1 MRMRRLRTISA
12 AALLAIG
19 IGAGGSLG
27 SSYGSGQA
35 WAAVPGLPLAAAAA
49 QSQAQGAAGLA
60 ASDTKLDAVLAVD
73 VSTSMDQ
80 SDVNKVSFE
89 AMKMFIDM
97 ASVQGDKIGVIAYT
111 DKILRE
117 KALLKIGGPQDK
129 QSLKTFIDQL
139 TRGPYTDIAVG
150 VSEAVKVL
158 ESGAEAGHVPL
169 IVLLTDGN
177 NSLGKGSSQ
186 QQSDQVL
193 DDAIQRAKEKG
204 IPIYTIGLNA
214 DGQLN
219 KQVLERIS
227 GETGGKLFVTSTAD
241 ALPGILSEIYAA
253 HLKLKVVPLQGFTAN
268 GGFQEVKVRIPN
280 DSVLEAN
287 ISVMSGKPVELQ
299 LTDPSGQSQNFPSD
313 SIVYSASSAYS
324 LLKLLR
330 PDQGDW
336 TLKIKG
342 VPKEKVE
349 INLVYNYDI
358 QVVFAALPSS
368 AYKPGDV
375 VPVEARLESN
385 GQPVT
390 DAELYK
396 QAKATLVVADQ
407 DAGTV
412 REEPLAL
419 SAAGIKGS
427 FKIPE
432 PHHYELKVKVEDAN
446 FVRESLPV
454 TIAAKSGGA
463 GVSPAADEGKR
474 LLSPAGWVA
483 AAAAALA
490 VIAALVM
497 ALSYYRKANRGFV
510 GQLVVE
516 ITDEDTG
523 ERTSPQYRKLSAFK
537 GKLQLHQ
544 LLQLAPEFAETK
556 KIVFRPAPGDMLTVI
571 NEAGCAIEKGGR
583 LLDAAKPHQLRA
595 NDRIKI
601 TLQNVNKTITLEYL
615 K

>member
-1 MRMRRLRTISA
+1 MRNRRLRTISA
-12 AALLAIG
+12 VALLAIG
-19 IGAGGSLG
+19 IGVGGSLG
-27 SSYGSGQA
+27 SFHGSGQA
-35 WAAVPGLPLAAAAA
+35 WSAMQGLTIAAAAA
-49 QSQAQGAAGLA
+49 QGQAQGAAGA
-60 ASDTKLDAVLAVD
+60 PASDTKLDAVLAVD

-89 AMKMFIDM
+89 AMKMFVDM

-129 QSLKTFIDQL
+129 QSLKSFIDQL

-158 ESGAEAGHVPL
+158 ESGTEAGHVPL

-177 NSLGKGSSQ
+177 NSLDKGNSQ
-186 QQSDQVL
+186 EKSDQVL
-193 DDAIQRAKEKG
+193 NDAVQRAKEKG

-219 KQVLERIS
+219 KEVLERIS

-358 QVVFAALPSS
+358 QVAFDAPPSS

-396 QAKATLVVADQ
+396 QAKATLVVTDK
-407 DAGTV
+407 DAGTAT
-412 REEPLAL
+412 EEPLAL

-432 PHHYELKVKVEDAN
+432 PHNYELKVKVEDAN

-454 TIAAKSGGA
+454 PITAKPGG
-463 GVSPAADEGKR
+463 GTSPAADEGER
-474 LLSPAGWVA
+474 LLSPAGWA
-483 AAAAALA
+483 AAGAAALA

-556 KIVFRPAPGDMLTVI
+556 KIVFRPAPGDLLTVV

-583 LLDAAKPHQLRA
+583 LLDAARPHELRA